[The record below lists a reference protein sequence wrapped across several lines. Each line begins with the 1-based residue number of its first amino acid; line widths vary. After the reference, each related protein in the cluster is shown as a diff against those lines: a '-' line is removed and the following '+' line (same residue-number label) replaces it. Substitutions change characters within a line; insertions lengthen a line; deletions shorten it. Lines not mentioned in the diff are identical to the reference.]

1 MHAELNTSIPHSRT
15 LRTRTEIA
23 KAKPAK
29 KARAERPAQAMPEAF
44 ARKLLQL
51 LATDD
56 AFRRRF
62 TKDIKSALLE
72 VCGVDPQSALCWK
85 VDKLASKKDI
95 IAAQDQLL
103 TMMTGRNQFMPVQ
116 LKP

>member
-1 MHAELNTSIPHSRT
+1 MHAELNIALPQTRT
-15 LRTRTEIA
+15 LRTRTESA
-23 KAKPAK
+23 PAKPAK

-62 TKDIKSALLE
+62 TRDIKSALLE
-72 VCGVDPQSALCWK
+72 VCGVDPQSALCWN
-85 VDKLASKKDI
+85 VATLASKKDI
-95 IAAQDQLL
+95 AEAHDQLL
-103 TMMTGRNQFMPVQ
+103 AMFTGRVDQTPVR
-116 LKP
+116 LNP